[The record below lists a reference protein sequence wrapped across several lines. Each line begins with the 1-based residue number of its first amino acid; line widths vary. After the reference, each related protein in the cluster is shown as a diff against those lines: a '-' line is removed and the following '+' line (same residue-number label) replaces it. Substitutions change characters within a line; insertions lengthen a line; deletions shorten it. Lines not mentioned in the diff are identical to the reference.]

1 MQELVSWGL
10 CENNQ
15 YLGGSV
21 LVLKFVNAGVYY
33 TGVRI
38 RGLTRAV
45 KPYGGGESQRQTAT
59 FEVEILDSGRG
70 PCLVQFPRNCTFPSL
85 RPGSSGVEN
94 VQICRSSN
102 QGKSRLK
109 GVPLRGL
116 TCTPS

>member
-1 MQELVSWGL
+1 M
-10 CENNQ
+10 
-15 YLGGSV
+15 

-70 PCLVQFPRNCTFPSL
+70 PCMCAPNSAQDQL
-85 RPGSSGVEN
+85 RLL
-94 VQICRSSN
+94 QI
-102 QGKSRLK
+102 
-109 GVPLRGL
+109 
-116 TCTPS
+116 